1 MIPEFVRAW
10 DANKI
15 KLKYYIATHQMK
27 EYSEYED
34 LVRLLFER
42 VINPYFRERRE
53 DIYNV
58 EELQVIGNE
67 DCGGTA
73 VFIMPTSHYGKWNG
87 EYSDAH
93 DDYVITH
100 NKYGTC
106 AGCDTL
112 MGIQH
117 YQDGIP
123 SDEQVEKHMTL
134 CLHLLQRCKKIG
146 DE

>member
-1 MIPEFVRAW
+1 MIQDFAKAW
-10 DANKI
+10 DANKRY
-15 KLKYYIATHQMK
+15 LQTYFETHRMA
-27 EYSEYED
+27 EYNEYKD
-34 LVRLLFER
+34 LVRLLFEC
-42 VINPYFRERRE
+42 VINPYFRDRRE

-58 EELQVIGNE
+58 KELQVIGDE

-73 VFIMPTSHYGKWNG
+73 VFIMPTSHYGEWNG

-117 YQDGIP
+117 YQEGIP